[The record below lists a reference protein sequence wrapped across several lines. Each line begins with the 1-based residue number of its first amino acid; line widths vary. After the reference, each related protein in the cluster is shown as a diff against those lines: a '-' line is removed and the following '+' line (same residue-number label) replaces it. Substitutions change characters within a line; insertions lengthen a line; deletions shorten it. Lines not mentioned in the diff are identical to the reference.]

1 MMAARPGRRPLRVL
15 GVAAALIVVLAG
27 AIALGDNRLR
37 AAREDDA
44 EEVLAAVQRGDCAAA
59 AAAHDGATTGTT
71 LPGRRPAVSADVG
84 RAAKDC
90 RDLAKIDAV
99 AASGQHVKAIR
110 DYVEFRRV
118 HVFSPLYKQVPHRI
132 RDIVNAGKL
141 GSDRDSCDV
150 VSLVLG
156 DNLPGKVVDAL
167 PALLASCAQLY
178 AETAG
183 PADGDYFAA
192 YTMLETLRKEYGQS
206 AEARRAEAL
215 EASLRVKTGP
225 TSNRVR
231 TPPRVGGGSKLAEVR
246 YVNHG
251 PGTMVLSMSGPRGGR
266 VVEVKGCA
274 DCPRLE
280 SRSAGSCDNHGAA
293 SADISL
299 PPGTYRVK
307 LEYIDSDGAYAWTGS
322 WKLRAGQYAQCLA
335 PATGSK

>member
-1 MMAARPGRRPLRVL
+1 MTAERPGRRPLRVL

-27 AIALGDNRLR
+27 AIAVGDNRLR

-44 EEVLAAVQRGDCAAA
+44 GRVLAAVQRGDCAAA
-59 AAAHDGATTGTT
+59 AAAHDRVMTGTT
-71 LPGRRPAVSADVG
+71 LPGRRPAVSADVA

-118 HVFSPLYKQVPHRI
+118 HVFSPLYKQVPFRVADVI
-132 RDIVNAGKL
+132 NAGKL
-141 GSDRDSCDV
+141 RPDRESCSAVGLALDEK
-150 VSLVLG
+150 
-156 DNLPGKVVDAL
+156 LPGEVDAL
-167 PALLASCAQLY
+167 PAVLASCAALY
-178 AETAG
+178 AESAG

-192 YTMLETLRKEYGQS
+192 YSMLETLRKDYSQS